1 MVGGSRL
8 FLLLLLPLLLLLLG
22 AGCRDGRRC
31 AAAAAQTQRLPQQ
44 EVEALKG
51 IARKLNKMDWD
62 FSVDPCTGSKTW
74 VNASDSNS
82 YPKSSYPNFPV
93 SNLTCD
99 CSFKNN
105 TECHVISL

>member
-1 MVGGSRL
+1 MLTEIQAKISIA
-8 FLLLLLPLLLLLLG
+8 FSF
-22 AGCRDGRRC
+22 A
-31 AAAAAQTQRLPQQ
+31 
-44 EVEALKG
+44 VEALKG
-51 IARKLNKMDWD
+51 IAHKLNKMDWD
-62 FSVDPCTGSKTW
+62 FSVDPCAGSKTW
-74 VNASDSNS
+74 VDASDSNS